1 MSICKTSVLLMIILA
16 WPTAGFCSS
25 LTNAEIFFE
34 KGKLYF
40 AHKDYVRAAISF
52 ELAMQ
57 RNPGNANALYYDALT
72 YQQAG
77 DLQRAKALYK
87 HAMAVFP
94 GTKAAYYS
102 LLALKA
108 LEKQMANARPIE
120 PMIELTAKPVAPVEK
135 PPIEPLAK
143 PVDLVQELITKAV
156 ALQEDGRGGEA
167 ERVYRDA
174 LNQAEK
180 GGQNDVKI
188 ADALQALS
196 EYYVDI
202 GSYGKA
208 CDLYRRELRIREVS
222 SRHDPDAIATCMSR
236 QANGYIKDGDYAMA
250 EELLRKCVET
260 YQSEYDTAD
269 HYHKR
274 TTCQRQKLVQ
284 AKSALASILRV
295 TNRATEAKGIEQEI
309 KVLSQPSQP

>member
-1 MSICKTSVLLMIILA
+1 MILA
-16 WPTAGFCSS
+16 WPAPGYCSS

-34 KGKLYF
+34 KGKVYF

-87 HAMAVFP
+87 HAMAIFP

-108 LEKQMANARPIE
+108 LEKNMANARPIE
-120 PMIELTAKPVAPVEK
+120 PIVELLAKPVVPVEK
-135 PPIEPLAK
+135 PPEQPPAK
-143 PVDLVQELITKAV
+143 PVNLVQELIAKAV
-156 ALQEDGRGGEA
+156 ALQEDGRGNEA
-167 ERVYRDA
+167 ERFYRGA

-180 GGQNDVKI
+180 GSQNDVKI

-208 CDLYRRELRIREVS
+208 CDPYRRELRIREVC
-222 SRHDPDAIATCMSR
+222 SRQDPEALATCMSR
-236 QANGYIKDGDYAMA
+236 QANGYIKDGDYVMA
-250 EELLRKCVET
+250 EELLRKCVDT
-260 YQSEYDTAD
+260 YQSQYDSAD

-274 TTCQRQKLVQ
+274 TTSQRYKLVQ
-284 AKSALASILRV
+284 AKSALASILRL
-295 TNRATEAKGIEQEI
+295 TNRANEAKGIEQEI
-309 KVLSQPSQP
+309 KILSQPSQP

>member
-1 MSICKTSVLLMIILA
+1 MSIFKTSVLLMVLA
-16 WPTAGFCSS
+16 WPAPGFCSS

-34 KGKLYF
+34 KGKVFF
-40 AHKDYVRAAISF
+40 AHKDWARAAISF

-57 RNPGNANALYYDALT
+57 RDPANANALYYDALT

-94 GTKAAYYS
+94 GTKAAAYS
-102 LLALKA
+102 LVALKA
-108 LEKQMANARPIE
+108 LEKHMASARQVE
-120 PMIELTAKPVAPVEK
+120 TVVDMFAKPAPPVEK
-135 PPIEPLAK
+135 PPETPPAK
-143 PVDLVQELITKAV
+143 PADPVQLLITRGV
-156 ALQEDGRGGEA
+156 ALQEDGRGNEA
-167 ERVYRDA
+167 ERFYRDA

-180 GGQNDVKI
+180 GGQNDVRI

-208 CDLYRRELRIREVS
+208 CDLYRRELRIREFC
-222 SRHDPDAIATCMSR
+222 SRQDPDAVATCMLR
-236 QANGYIKDGDYAMA
+236 QVNGYIKDGDYSMA
-250 EELLRKCVET
+250 EDLLRKCVDT
-260 YQSEYDTAD
+260 YQSQYDIAD
-269 HYHKR
+269 QHHKR

-284 AKSALASILRV
+284 AKSSLAAVLRV
-295 TNRATEAKGIEQEI
+295 TNRANEAKNIEQEI
-309 KVLSQPSQP
+309 KILSQPSQP